1 MSRPIEHIRRHV
13 FQLSQAAFAEI
24 AGVTQPTVSRWEAG
38 EWEPNRDDLER
49 IRQAAIESGK
59 PWSDAWF
66 FETPAVCEAAS

>member
-1 MSRPIEHIRRHV
+1 MVRPIEHIRRNV

-49 IRQAAIESGK
+49 IRQAALGSGK

-66 FETPAVCEAAS
+66 FEAPAVEIAS